1 MMNFSLLSVLQKYNS
16 FSIFTHIRPDGDA
29 IGSSLA
35 LGIALMQRGKKIRV
49 FCSDQIPAKYS
60 FLPGIELLHDFS
72 SGEEKGSLAFILDC
86 SDLDRL
92 GKLKDRIAAF
102 DVIINIDHHITNNQF
117 GHVNLVDPSAASTGE
132 LIFKLLQES
141 NFDLNYEIG
150 LNLYVAISSD
160 TGSFKYE
167 NTTPQ
172 TMRIAGELLE
182 KGINPAVV
190 SQKLYDE
197 YPLSTIF
204 LLRDSLAGLELN
216 HTREIAWMSVNE
228 EMLKKY
234 GAEPSEMDGFV
245 NYLKNISEVEVGV
258 LFYHTAE
265 SSKIGFRSKTIDV
278 ALIAQ
283 TFGGGG
289 HPRAAGCT
297 VFGSPREVEKKVIDA
312 INNSLEENRLSTA
325 NTINR

>member
-1 MMNFSLLSVLQKYNS
+1 M
-16 FSIFTHIRPDGDA
+16 
-29 IGSSLA
+29 
-35 LGIALMQRGKKIRV
+35 
-49 FCSDQIPAKYS
+49 
-60 FLPGIELLHDFS
+60 
-72 SGEEKGSLAFILDC
+72 ILKC
-86 SDLDRL
+86 R
-92 GKLKDRIAAF
+92 RA
-102 DVIINIDHHITNNQF
+102 
-117 GHVNLVDPSAASTGE
+117 
-132 LIFKLLQES
+132 
-141 NFDLNYEIG
+141 FDLNYEIG

-190 SQKLYDE
+190 SQKLFDE

-278 ALIAQ
+278 ALM
-283 TFGGGG
+283 
-289 HPRAAGCT
+289 PKLLAAEVSPSCIYA
-297 VFGSPREVEKKVIDA
+297 VSVRRGSRKR
-312 INNSLEENRLSTA
+312 SLML
-325 NTINR
+325 